1 MRLKLHLRLAFAEKA
16 RYTLFSTVNSVT
28 DRDYRNSVLD
38 KVTLNEGS
46 GRPMIIYTLGESG
59 NSTVHPLFYPEK
71 VNKMPIESD
80 ANDLLTFL

>member
-16 RYTLFSTVNSVT
+16 RYTLFSTVNSIT
-28 DRDYRNSVLD
+28 ETNSVLD
-38 KVTLNEGS
+38 KVTSNEGS